1 MSSCHTSNLKHKNN
15 HNNSIIRKRACSFS
29 STTNSSSSSSL
40 VGSYPFKRAILVRK
54 TRKTRSP
61 SMAAHLLHGVPSKE
75 RELYMSARKLAAT
88 LWEINDLPPSR
99 VEKELESEPIKAIK
113 DKSVGLLRSGL
124 LKPRI
129 SDPSYTHFYEGIE
142 RLENKKCKR
151 RVSASSHQFHL
162 ANYFLE
168 GMDDAHSTL
177 NFIEEG
183 NQIRNKKNCAK
194 CRVGFK
200 NPMKEARNGISTC
213 KKLLKVLNDMCIQ
226 EQQSSSIPLILAMRS
241 ELDRVRNQID
251 QLIQD
256 QGSNQNDMECLMKN
270 FAEEKAAWRRR
281 ERERIRE
288 AITSIAQDL
297 EVEKKLRRQTE
308 KLNKKIAREMA
319 GAKASY
325 LKVSKDLEREKRA
338 KEILQQVC
346 DELAKGIGEDREQV
360 EKLKRESAK
369 VRQEVEKEREML
381 QLADIL
387 REERVQMKLSEAKYQ
402 FEEKNALLE
411 NLRNELEGF
420 IRTKE
425 EENGDVDVNPELKRF
440 KDLES
445 YLNTSC
451 WEFQNPVKDYNGLDD
466 GDDSDLQSIEL
477 NMDNDNKS
485 YKWSY
490 ACENDAQERVSVEKD
505 RGRRSISEKIQ
516 WGSICFNKGSS
527 SCKKRDIVTINIQG
541 SSDQCNGEK
550 STEFLYGAER
560 QDDYD
565 EEEEENEGNVPI
577 TSLRDCLSC
586 VSPAKGRVQPL
597 NLQCING
604 EAEGHNLKQEVAGRK
619 FMC

>member
-129 SDPSYTHFYEGIE
+129 SDPSYTHFY
-142 RLENKKCKR
+142 
-151 RVSASSHQFHL
+151 
-162 ANYFLE
+162 
-168 GMDDAHSTL
+168 
-177 NFIEEG
+177 EEG